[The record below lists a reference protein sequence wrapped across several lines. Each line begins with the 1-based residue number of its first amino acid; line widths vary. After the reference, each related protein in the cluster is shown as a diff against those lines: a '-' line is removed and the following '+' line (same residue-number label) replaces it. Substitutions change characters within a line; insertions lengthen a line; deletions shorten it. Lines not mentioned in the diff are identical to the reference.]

1 MDDIISRRGRRPDT
15 IVSDNGTE
23 LTSNA
28 ILNWADETGV
38 GWHYIAPGKPQQNG
52 FIESFNGRLRD
63 ELLNET
69 LFRSLPHARAAL
81 EAWWHDYNAERT
93 HSKLGWDDPSGLCQR
108 SQRRGHPQDR
118 NLKSIP
124 DSRYRWMKNRGHV
137 NKVAQRQ
144 FWKIIV

>member
-1 MDDIISRRGRRPDT
+1 VALHCARQT
-15 IVSDNGTE
+15 
-23 LTSNA
+23 A
-28 ILNWADETGV
+28 AD
-38 GWHYIAPGKPQQNG
+38 G